1 MSGALPVGALE
12 EIPEANGLLVLR
24 IRNEARANALDDAVL
39 DQLPIALLGERAQ
52 EARVIILTGF
62 GDRVF
67 SAGVAID
74 PGDPA
79 TQIAAL
85 RRREALLTKAV
96 AAIDNCTRPVI
107 CAVNGAALGGAVEL
121 AAACDWRIASEQ
133 ASFAMP
139 PARLGLV
146 YLPDGLRRFV
156 ALVGPGRV
164 SEMLLTARS
173 IGAQEAAQIGLV
185 NEVRLAT
192 ELVPRAVEMAGM
204 VAGLA
209 PIAVAGIRA
218 TIRAIARNDSHQH
231 VADVAQ
237 RWRTRAYASQDLVEG
252 LAAFS
257 ERRPPVFTDA

>member
-1 MSGALPVGALE
+1 MRRSCSSQHLFHRHTVAA
-12 EIPEANGLLVLR
+12 
-24 IRNEARANALDDAVL
+24 AR
-39 DQLPIALLGERAQ
+39 ERAQ
-52 EARVIILTGF
+52 QARVLILTGF

-74 PGDPA
+74 PGDAP
-79 TQIAAL
+79 TQIATL
-85 RRREALLTKAV
+85 RRREAALTKAV

-164 SEMLLTARS
+164 SEMLLTARP
-173 IGAQEAAQIGLV
+173 IGAQEAAQIVLV
-185 NEVRLAT
+185 NEVRPSA
-192 ELVPRAVEMAGM
+192 ELVPRAVELAGM
-204 VAGLA
+204 VASLA

-218 TIRAIARNDSHQH
+218 TIRAIARDDSNQH
-231 VADVAQ
+231 IADVAQ
-237 RWRTRAYASQDLVEG
+237 RWRTRAYASTDLVEG
-252 LAAFS
+252 LTAFS
-257 ERRPPVFTDA
+257 ERRPAVFTDS

>member
-1 MSGALPVGALE
+1 MSVLE
-12 EIPEANGLLVLR
+12 EIPEPNGLLVLR
-24 IRNEARANALDDAVL
+24 IRNEARANSLDDAVL
-39 DQLPIALLGERAQ
+39 EQLSSALLGERAQ
-52 EARVIILTGF
+52 QARVVILTGF

-74 PGDPA
+74 PGDA
-79 TQIAAL
+79 AAQIATL

-146 YLPDGLRRFV
+146 YLPDGLGRFV

-164 SEMLLTARS
+164 SEMFLTARS

-185 NEVRLAT
+185 NEVRPPA
-192 ELVPRAVEMAGM
+192 ELMPRAVEMAGM
-204 VAGLA
+204 VASLA

-231 VADVAQ
+231 IADVAQ

-252 LAAFS
+252 LTAFS
-257 ERRPPVFTDA
+257 KRRPPAFTDS